1 MKTAQRATI
10 LQRLEGL
17 HQKGLHRSLEPF
29 SAAGARL
36 PGNALNFCA
45 NDYLNLAQHP
55 KVQEQAI
62 YAIRH
67 YGCSSASS
75 RLLSGHLELHQ
86 QLEERLAAWS
96 GYEAALCFGSGY
108 LANCGILQAV
118 LEPGAF
124 VLFDRLNHASLIDG
138 LRLAIASQTPQ
149 ASQTSQVSRA
159 QIGAQIKWQR
169 YRHCDMSDLKRRL
182 QAIRTLQSERTIW
195 IISESVF
202 SMDGDIAP
210 LCEIT
215 RLAEQYGCHW
225 LVDEAHAAGIYGP
238 NGAGLTENLAT
249 RLKNTPGRLPDFVTA
264 NFAKALG
271 SYGGYCLCSA
281 EWRDYLVNFCRSF
294 TYSTALPPA
303 SAAAALAAIELV
315 QAHCADPHQN
325 STKNS
330 ENANY
335 RAAGLGYQLLE
346 RSAYFRNEV
355 QCKLQNLL
363 PDNFPLAGNT
373 PVYSPIVP
381 LILGQNETAL
391 KLAQRLRKHDV
402 VVKAIRSPTVPAGT
416 ARLRF
421 SLGLAHSESD
431 LEHCASA
438 LQAALQEEG

>member
-1 MKTAQRATI
+1 MKTAQRAAI
-10 LQRLEGL
+10 LKRLDGL
-17 HQKGLHRSLEPF
+17 CQKGLHRSLEPF
-29 SAAGARL
+29 GAAGARL

-45 NDYLNLAQHP
+45 NDYLNLAQNP

-62 YAIRH
+62 YAIKH

-86 QLEERLAAWS
+86 QLEERLATWS

-118 LEPGAF
+118 LEPGAI

-138 LRLAIASQTPQ
+138 LRLASQ
-149 ASQTSQVSRA
+149 ASQTSQVS
-159 QIGAQIKWQR
+159 QTKIGAQIEWQR

-182 QAIRTLQSERTIW
+182 QAIRTLQSGANRTIW
-195 IISESVF
+195 IVSESVF
-202 SMDGDIAP
+202 SMDGDVAP
-210 LCEIT
+210 LCEIA
-215 RLAEQYGCHW
+215 RLAQQYGCHW

-303 SAAAALAAIELV
+303 SAAAALAAIELI
-315 QAHCADPHQN
+315 QTHCADSHQN
-325 STKNS
+325 AAKKHTK

-335 RAAGLGYQLLE
+335 PAAGLGYQLLE
-346 RSAYFRNEV
+346 RSAYFRSEI
-355 QCKLQNLL
+355 QGKLKNLL
-363 PDNFPLAGNT
+363 PDNFALAGNA

-381 LILGQNETAL
+381 IIMGQNETAL
-391 KLAQRLRKHDV
+391 TLAQRLRKHGV

>member
-17 HQKGLHRSLEPF
+17 HQKGLHRSLELF
-29 SAAGARL
+29 AAAGARL

-118 LEPGAF
+118 LEPGAI

-138 LRLAIASQTPQ
+138 LRLAIASQASQ
-149 ASQTSQVSRA
+149 ASQTSQVSQTPQVSRVK
-159 QIGAQIKWQR
+159 IGAQIEWQR
-169 YRHCDMSDLKRRL
+169 YRHCDMSDLERRL
-182 QAIRTLQSERTIW
+182 QAIRTLQSGANRTIW
-195 IISESVF
+195 IVSESVF

-210 LCEIT
+210 LCEIA

-238 NGAGLTENLAT
+238 NGAGLTEKPRHKT
-249 RLKNTPGRLPDFVTA
+249 QKHTGPPSRLRHG
-264 NFAKALG
+264 
-271 SYGGYCLCSA
+271 
-281 EWRDYLVNFCRSF
+281 
-294 TYSTALPPA
+294 
-303 SAAAALAAIELV
+303 
-315 QAHCADPHQN
+315 
-325 STKNS
+325 
-330 ENANY
+330 
-335 RAAGLGYQLLE
+335 QL
-346 RSAYFRNEV
+346 RQGPR
-355 QCKLQNLL
+355 KLWWLL
-363 PDNFPLAGNT
+363 PL
-373 PVYSPIVP
+373 
-381 LILGQNETAL
+381 QC
-391 KLAQRLRKHDV
+391 RM
-402 VVKAIRSPTVPAGT
+402 
-416 ARLRF
+416 ARLSREF
-421 SLGLAHSESD
+421 LPQLHIFDCIAPSKRSGGFGGH
-431 LEHCASA
+431 
-438 LQAALQEEG
+438 